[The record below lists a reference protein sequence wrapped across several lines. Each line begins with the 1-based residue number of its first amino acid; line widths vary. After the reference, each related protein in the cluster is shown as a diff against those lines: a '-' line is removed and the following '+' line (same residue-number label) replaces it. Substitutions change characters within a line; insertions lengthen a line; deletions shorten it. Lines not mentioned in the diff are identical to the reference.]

1 MVLLGYLWVSFEID
15 TFGEIDVARDFSEE
29 FRIQPHPTVELIP
42 TPAE

>member
-29 FRIQPHPTVELIP
+29 FRA
-42 TPAE
+42 PAWIHFSRTI